1 MNRQLKLNNFNNNLL
16 FLMTHVYK
24 NKFIFLT
31 ITTLFFFTALIY
43 SLHVK
48 EKWVA
53 VVEIS
58 QPNANQNLELYMKGI
73 ELNNLI
79 VDSYRKNLQKILS
92 SKDLLKNYINAFESF
107 NDKVSFM
114 KDNHDKFKPYDNNIA
129 YIFRVHKNYKNQ
141 AYILSANA
149 VTADDS
155 LILLKKYMNYIQLKV
170 SEKYNQNFYNIV
182 NDNKSDLENN
192 ILFLKTNYINNKVI
206 NYNVEI
212 IDSNI
217 KRLDSIKKIDR
228 IFSFKIVSSP
238 EISLVKDYP
247 NSPTFLFLSV
257 FLGIML
263 SVLVVLMK
271 MVIEK
276 KKGQK

>member
-114 KDNHDKFKPYDNNIA
+114 KDNHDKFKP
-129 YIFRVHKNYKNQ
+129 
-141 AYILSANA
+141 
-149 VTADDS
+149 
-155 LILLKKYMNYIQLKV
+155 V
-170 SEKYNQNFYNIV
+170 SYTHLTLPTK
-182 NDNKSDLENN
+182 LE
-192 ILFLKTNYINNKVI
+192 
-206 NYNVEI
+206 
-212 IDSNI
+212 
-217 KRLDSIKKIDR
+217 
-228 IFSFKIVSSP
+228 
-238 EISLVKDYP
+238 
-247 NSPTFLFLSV
+247 
-257 FLGIML
+257 
-263 SVLVVLMK
+263 
-271 MVIEK
+271 
-276 KKGQK
+276 

>member
-1 MNRQLKLNNFNNNLL
+1 
-16 FLMTHVYK
+16 
-24 NKFIFLT
+24 
-31 ITTLFFFTALIY
+31 
-43 SLHVK
+43 
-48 EKWVA
+48 
-53 VVEIS
+53 
-58 QPNANQNLELYMKGI
+58 
-73 ELNNLI
+73 
-79 VDSYRKNLQKILS
+79 
-92 SKDLLKNYINAFESF
+92 
-107 NDKVSFM
+107 
-114 KDNHDKFKPYDNNIA
+114 
-129 YIFRVHKNYKNQ
+129 
-141 AYILSANA
+141 
-149 VTADDS
+149 
-155 LILLKKYMNYIQLKV
+155 
-170 SEKYNQNFYNIV
+170 
-182 NDNKSDLENN
+182 NKSDLENK